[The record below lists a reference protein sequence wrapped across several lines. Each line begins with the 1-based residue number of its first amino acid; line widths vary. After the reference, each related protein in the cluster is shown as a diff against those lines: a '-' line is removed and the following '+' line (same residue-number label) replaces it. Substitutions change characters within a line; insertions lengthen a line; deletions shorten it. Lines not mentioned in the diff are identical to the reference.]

1 MRIMLL
7 FSYSNLA
14 LPLIGFLTTIPSIVE
29 AFSIVSSTNNVAS
42 CSMMMMIPGVGNG
55 NGGGGSSG
63 RTIMSSSSYS
73 SSSLLLMTSSPSS
86 SSKNKGREGSTDK
99 NKISNDNSADDDS
112 DENIIFQILGDGKI
126 SLSRDNEEKLNSAL
140 RNLTK
145 QQQHESTESQLLLIG
160 KWKLLYTTKSK
171 FDLSN
176 PLGRRD
182 DGTTPGLENIFPVLF
197 GGGSSGS
204 GSSSSS
210 SSPIQRLV
218 TNLEGITIYQ
228 NILPTA
234 TTTTTNDNDND
245 NDNDIIDRVDQ
256 LVMNQNDET
265 LLRLSAAAS
274 YERKKKRINFA
285 FDLAYFTVLGRR
297 VPYPVPFK
305 LLGEEAK
312 GYLDTKILTP
322 NLRVSTGN
330 KGTSFILKRVV
341 D

>member
-1 MRIMLL
+1 MLL

-14 LPLIGFLTTIPSIVE
+14 LPLIGFLTTILSIVE
-29 AFSIVSSTNNVAS
+29 AFNIVSSTNNVAS

-55 NGGGGSSG
+55 SGGGGSSG
-63 RTIMSSSSYS
+63 RTIMSSSSSYS

-86 SSKNKGREGSTDK
+86 SSKSKGREGSTDK

-126 SLSRDNEEKLNSAL
+126 SLSRDKEEKLNSAL

-197 GGGSSGS
+197 GGGSSDS
-204 GSSSSS
+204 GSSSS

-228 NILPTA
+228 NIIPATGTT
-234 TTTTTNDNDND
+234 TTTTTNDNDK
-245 NDNDIIDRVDQ
+245 DIIDRVDQ
-256 LVMNQNDET
+256 LVMNQKDET
-265 LLRLSAAAS
+265 VLRLSAAAS

-285 FDLAYFTVLGRR
+285 FDLAYFNVLGRR

>member
-1 MRIMLL
+1 MLL

-14 LPLIGFLTTIPSIVE
+14 LPLIGFLTTILSIVE
-29 AFSIVSSTNNVAS
+29 AFNIVSSTNNVAS

-55 NGGGGSSG
+55 SGGDGGSSG
-63 RTIMSSSSYS
+63 RTIMSSSSSYS

-86 SSKNKGREGSTDK
+86 SSKSKGREGSTDK
-99 NKISNDNSADDDS
+99 KNISNDNSADDDS

-126 SLSRDNEEKLNSAL
+126 SLSRDKEEKLNSAL

-197 GGGSSGS
+197 GGGSSDNGS
-204 GSSSSS
+204 GSGSSSS
-210 SSPIQRLV
+210 SSPIQRLF

-228 NILPTA
+228 NILPA
-234 TTTTTNDNDND
+234 HTTTTTND

-256 LVMNQNDET
+256 LVMNQKDET
-265 LLRLSAAAS
+265 VLRLSAAAS
-274 YERKKKRINFA
+274 YEKNKKRINFA
-285 FDLAYFTVLGRR
+285 FDLAYFNVLGRR

>member
-1 MRIMLL
+1 M
-7 FSYSNLA
+7 S
-14 LPLIGFLTTIPSIVE
+14 
-29 AFSIVSSTNNVAS
+29 
-42 CSMMMMIPGVGNG
+42 
-55 NGGGGSSG
+55 
-63 RTIMSSSSYS
+63 SSSSYS

-86 SSKNKGREGSTDK
+86 SKSKGREGSTDK

-126 SLSRDNEEKLNSAL
+126 SLSRDKEEKLNSAL

-197 GGGSSGS
+197 GGGSSDS
-204 GSSSSS
+204 GSSSS

-228 NILPTA
+228 NIIPATGTT
-234 TTTTTNDNDND
+234 TTTTTNDNDK
-245 NDNDIIDRVDQ
+245 DIIDRVDQ
-256 LVMNQNDET
+256 LVMNQKDET
-265 LLRLSAAAS
+265 VLRLSAAAS

-285 FDLAYFTVLGRR
+285 FDLAYFNVLGRR